1 MTSER
6 HTSYDAVQDFLRAR
20 RRAGLAE
27 VLGALSG
34 REAPLLSYDE
44 VRRRLHAVETPTQV
58 LEDVPLDAIV
68 GSVGR
73 TQDFTREFLPRSDAD
88 KARWVGVRV
97 AMTGL
102 AGTPPVDLYRIGDA
116 YFVRDGNHRVSVAR
130 QLGAKFIQAYVTPV
144 YARVPLAADASP
156 DDLIVAEEHAAFL
169 ERTELDRL
177 RPDADLRTTI
187 PGSFAR
193 LLEHID
199 VHRYFMGLD
208 EDREVPYPEAVAH
221 WYDAIYVPVVE
232 RVRARALLRGFEGR
246 TETDLYLWLSEHRGR
261 LMDEL
266 GVALP
271 PESVAEAVGRSQDE
285 RDADPSATREAVLES
300 VARRRRGEGEEVV
313 LADDVLV
320 QVHADPEGWAA
331 VEQAI
336 QVAVRERSR
345 LYAVH
350 VVASAADAEGAGV
363 AALRARFDAAC
374 RDAEVAAQFTVAV
387 GAPIPA
393 LLARAAWMDLVV
405 APVLQP
411 SGALAP
417 GVMTL
422 LRRSPCAVMAVPAGA
437 TPLAKGLVAYDG
449 GPRSQAALFAGAY
462 LAAKRDLPLVVL
474 TVADL
479 ARTAAATLAE
489 ARAYLERHGVTAD
502 YVERSG
508 PVADAIVATAEE
520 RGCDLILMG
529 SHRYA
534 RWLET
539 VLGGVLER
547 VLRSTAVPV
556 LVT

>member
-1 MTSER
+1 M
-6 HTSYDAVQDFLRAR
+6 
-20 RRAGLAE
+20 
-27 VLGALSG
+27 
-34 REAPLLSYDE
+34 
-44 VRRRLHAVETPTQV
+44 
-58 LEDVPLDAIV
+58 
-68 GSVGR
+68 
-73 TQDFTREFLPRSDAD
+73 
-88 KARWVGVRV
+88 
-97 AMTGL
+97 
-102 AGTPPVDLYRIGDA
+102 
-116 YFVRDGNHRVSVAR
+116 RDGNHRVSVAR

-144 YARVPLAADASP
+144 YSRVPLAAHASP

-187 PGSFAR
+187 PGSFTR

-208 EDREVPYPEAVAH
+208 EDRAVPYAEAVAH

-232 RVRARALLRGFEGR
+232 RIRARALLRGFEGR
-246 TETDLYLWLSEHRGR
+246 TETDLYLWLSEHRGK
-261 LMDEL
+261 LIEDL

-285 RDADPSATREAVLES
+285 HADPKATREAVLEA
-300 VARRRRGEGEEVV
+300 VARRRRGDGDEVV

-320 QVHADPEGWAA
+320 QVHAQPDAWSA
-331 VEQAI
+331 VEQAL

-350 VVASAADAEGAGV
+350 VVASAADALDPDVET
-363 AALRARFDAAC
+363 LRARFDAAC
-374 RDAEVAAQFTVAV
+374 READVAGQFTVAV
-387 GAPIPA
+387 GAPVPA

-405 APVLQP
+405 APVLLRT
-411 SGALAP
+411 GALAP

-437 TPLAKGLVAYDG
+437 TRLAKGLVAYDG

-462 LAAKRDLPLVVL
+462 LAAKRDLPLVVV

-479 ARTAAATLAE
+479 ARTAASTLAE
-489 ARAYLERHGVTAD
+489 ARAYLERHGVKAD

-508 PVADAIVATAEE
+508 PVADAILATAQE

-547 VLRSTAVPV
+547 VLRGSKVPV

>member
-1 MTSER
+1 MTSDR
-6 HTSYDAVQDFLRAR
+6 HTSLDAVQDFLRAR

-27 VLGALSG
+27 VLAALSG
-34 REAPLLSYDE
+34 REAALLSYDD
-44 VRRRLHAVETPTQV
+44 VRRRLHAVETPTHV
-58 LEDVPLDAIV
+58 LEDVPVEAIV

-73 TQDFTREFLPRSDAD
+73 THDFTREFLPRTDAD
-88 KARWVGVRV
+88 KARWVGVRM

-102 AGTPPVDLYRIGDA
+102 SGTPPIDLYRIGDA

-144 YARVPLAADASP
+144 YSRVPLAADASP

-169 ERTELDRL
+169 ERTELDVL
-177 RPDADLRTTI
+177 RPGADVRTTI

-208 EDREVPYPEAVAH
+208 EDREVPYPEAVVH
-221 WYDAIYVPVVE
+221 WYDAVYIHVVE
-232 RVRARALLRGFEGR
+232 RIRARALLRGFEGR
-246 TETDLYLWLSEHRGR
+246 TETDLYLWLSEHRGK
-261 LMDEL
+261 LIDDL

-271 PESVAEAVGRSQDE
+271 PESVAEAVGRSQHE
-285 RDADPSATREAVLES
+285 RGTDPSESRDAVLEA
-300 VARRRRGEGEEVV
+300 VARRRLGTGGDVL

-320 QVHADPEGWAA
+320 HVDDDPAAWAA
-331 VEQAI
+331 VEQAL
-336 QVAVRERSR
+336 QVAASERSR

-350 VVASAADAEGAGV
+350 VVASAYAAVGDAVE
-363 AALRARFDAAC
+363 ALRARFDAAC
-374 RDAEVAAQFTVAV
+374 SDAGVPAQFTVAV
-387 GAPIPA
+387 GPPIPA

-405 APVLQP
+405 TPVLRP
-411 SGALAP
+411 SGTLAP

-422 LRRSPCAVMAVPAGA
+422 LRRSPCAVMAVPAEA
-437 TPLAKGLVAYDG
+437 SPLAKGLVAYDG
-449 GPRSQAALFAGAY
+449 GPRSQAALFAAAY
-462 LAAKRDLPLVVL
+462 LATKRDLPLVVL

-479 ARTAAATLAE
+479 ARTASSTLSE
-489 ARAYLERHGVTAD
+489 ARAYLERHGVAAD
-502 YVERSG
+502 YVERTG
-508 PVADAIVATAEE
+508 PVADAIIATAED

-547 VLRSTAVPV
+547 VLRASKVPV